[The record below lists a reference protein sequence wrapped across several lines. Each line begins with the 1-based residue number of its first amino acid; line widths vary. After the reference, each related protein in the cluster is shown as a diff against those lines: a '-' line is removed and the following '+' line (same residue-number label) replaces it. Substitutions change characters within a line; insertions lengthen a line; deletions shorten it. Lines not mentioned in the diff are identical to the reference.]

1 MWFKTE
7 ISSTSG
13 SAYDGI
19 WTTAPEFAAPNDTLF
34 PSFLPRIRSK
44 GDYISTLNSI
54 RLHKGKSAMK
64 VRGKASS
71 SFQD

>member
-13 SAYDGI
+13 STSEGVWAI
-19 WTTAPEFAAPNDTLF
+19 APEFPAPNDILL
-34 PSFLPRIRSK
+34 PSFLPHIRSK
-44 GDYISTLNSI
+44 KNSISTLNSI
-54 RLHKGKSAMK
+54 RLIKGKSAIQ

-71 SFQD
+71 FFQD

>member
-13 SAYDGI
+13 STSEGVWVI
-19 WTTAPEFAAPNDTLF
+19 APEFPVPNDILL
-34 PSFLPRIRSK
+34 PSFLPHIRSK
-44 GDYISTLNSI
+44 RDFISTLNSI
-54 RLHKGKSAMK
+54 RLIKGKSTMK

-71 SFQD
+71 SFQN